1 MITKSAQSTEIWK
14 SFRAC
19 ILWAQADERAVAGVF
34 DASVVASYEAGEVIL
49 RPGEF
54 NCFLVVV
61 AGEVV
66 AVHTSAQ
73 GRELVLAHAGPG
85 RELGAVSAMASAPIK
100 DTFVAS
106 CPSIVV
112 TVPSHA
118 LHELL
123 RTDPIAAYSAARE
136 FSQSFVRLL
145 DKVQLVHGEVY
156 SRLAG
161 FIVRKLPGH
170 PDVIPRPAFVDLG
183 MPRNQL
189 ALELGTVPETLSR
202 AFAKLRDDGLIQ
214 ADGGRMVTVLD
225 PVGLDALAS

>member
-1 MITKSAQSTEIWK
+1 MIVKSPEFTVAWE
-14 SFRAC
+14 SFLSC
-19 ILWAQADERAVAGVF
+19 ILWAQADEGAVREVY
-34 DASVVASYEAGEVIL
+34 DASTVVSYETGEVIL
-49 RPGEF
+49 KPGEF
-54 NCFLVVV
+54 NRFVVVV

-85 RELGAVSAMASAPIK
+85 QELGAVSAMASAPIR
-100 DTFVAS
+100 DAFVAC
-106 CPSIVV
+106 CPSLVV

-123 RTDPIAAYSAARE
+123 RNDPVAAYSAARE

-170 PDVIPRPAFVDLG
+170 PDVIPRPAFVELG

-189 ALELGTVPETLSR
+189 ASELGTAPETLSR

-225 PVGLDALAS
+225 PVGLNALAS